1 MARDDTMLTLDEP
14 DRQPG
19 VTAGPPVPLDEATW
33 LRRLFDTMRDEF
45 DRPPVARFDPD
56 RLYRRH
62 GDPRD

>member
-1 MARDDTMLTLDEP
+1 M
-14 DRQPG
+14 
-19 VTAGPPVPLDEATW
+19 W

-45 DRPPVARFDPD
+45 HRPPVAPFDPD